1 MKENKNIKDNI
12 DHLNILRKINNNPE
26 VSQRE
31 LAKELGFSLGKI
43 NYCLL
48 ALKSKGL
55 IKINN
60 FKKSKNKLNYLYIIT
75 PKGFVQ
81 KTNLII
87 FLPRIFFIP
96 DTKINLGIHR
106 HSSNNYRKFIIDI
119 LESAGKTIKKFVYL
133 DDDFYSFQNSQI
145 PQFFSEEIKFGQR
158 CQEAI

>member
-1 MKENKNIKDNI
+1 MKENKDNI
-12 DHLNILRKINNNPE
+12 DHLNILRKIQNNPE

-31 LAKELGFSLGKI
+31 LAKQLGFSLGKI

-81 KTNLII
+81 KTNL
-87 FLPRIFFIP
+87 
-96 DTKINLGIHR
+96 
-106 HSSNNYRKFIIDI
+106 
-119 LESAGKTIKKFVYL
+119 TIKFMKQKMHEYDEL
-133 DDDFYSFQNSQI
+133 LKELEN
-145 PQFFSEEIKFGQR
+145 EKNE
-158 CQEAI
+158 

>member
-1 MKENKNIKDNI
+1 MKENKDSI
-12 DHLNILRKINNNPE
+12 DHLNILRKIQNNPE

-60 FKKSKNKLNYLYIIT
+60 FKKSTNKLNYLYIIT

-81 KTNLII
+81 KTNL
-87 FLPRIFFIP
+87 
-96 DTKINLGIHR
+96 
-106 HSSNNYRKFIIDI
+106 
-119 LESAGKTIKKFVYL
+119 TIKFMK
-133 DDDFYSFQNSQI
+133 Q
-145 PQFFSEEIKFGQR
+145 KM
-158 CQEAI
+158 QEYDELLKEYENEKNK